1 MKRDKSSVKRNPRT
15 VNRIANQIMQMD
27 LGELY
32 MKCSRPKETNRQI
45 GPMFKKWVETGVLGF
60 PLKGVDAFANNN
72 EDAMNGGFGCRD
84 EAVCRKEPWLQS
96 QQRT

>member
-32 MKCSRPKETNRQI
+32 MKCSQSKETNRQI
-45 GPMFKKWVETGVLGF
+45 GPMF
-60 PLKGVDAFANNN
+60 
-72 EDAMNGGFGCRD
+72 
-84 EAVCRKEPWLQS
+84 
-96 QQRT
+96 

>member
-1 MKRDKSSVKRNPRT
+1 
-15 VNRIANQIMQMD
+15 MD

-32 MKCSRPKETNRQI
+32 MKCSQPKETNRQI

-72 EDAMNGGFGCRD
+72 
-84 EAVCRKEPWLQS
+84 
-96 QQRT
+96 